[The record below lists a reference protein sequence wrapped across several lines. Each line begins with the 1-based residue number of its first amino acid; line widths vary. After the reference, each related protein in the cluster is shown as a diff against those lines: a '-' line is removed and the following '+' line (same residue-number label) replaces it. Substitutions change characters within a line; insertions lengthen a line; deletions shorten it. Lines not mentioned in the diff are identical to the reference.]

1 MAKVTKQRSIPDA
14 EYRSPKGLKK
24 KTIIPKSDPL
34 PQRLQNNASKSAILR
49 FYRNRKQPVPKW
61 FFD

>member
-49 FYRNRKQPVPKW
+49 FYRNRK
-61 FFD
+61 